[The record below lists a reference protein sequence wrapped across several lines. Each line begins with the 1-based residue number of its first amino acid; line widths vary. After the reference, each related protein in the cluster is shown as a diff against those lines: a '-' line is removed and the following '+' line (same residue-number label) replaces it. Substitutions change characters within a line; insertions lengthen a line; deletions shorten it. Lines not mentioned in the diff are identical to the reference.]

1 MEPIA
6 IIGMGCRFPGA
17 KDPAGFWRMLC
28 AGKDAISAVPAD
40 RWDTDALH
48 DPDPTAPGK
57 INSKAGGFLDQID
70 QFDSEFFGIAPR
82 EADLMDPQQ
91 RLFLEVVWEALEDA
105 AVVPAKLA
113 GSACG
118 VFVGI
123 TSTNYASLS
132 YSDPS
137 RIDALTNSGCSP
149 SIVANRI
156 SYLLDL
162 RGPSMSVDAACSSS
176 LLAVHLACQ
185 SLLTGESTLAL
196 AGGANVILIPGSS
209 IGLAKARVLSPDGR
223 CRVFDAG
230 ANGFGRGEGAGAVV
244 LKLLSRARADG
255 DPIHAVIRATANQ
268 QGGKSNGLMAPSR
281 WGQEAV
287 LREAWRRAGIAP
299 GAAQFIEAHSSGTP
313 IGDAT
318 ELNALGAVL
327 TEGRRA
333 DNKCAIGSVK
343 TNVGHLESAA
353 GIAGLIKTT
362 LMLKHRQLVPSL
374 HFENPNPHVP
384 FASLPVK
391 VQRHCEPWTADDDRL
406 IAGVSTSGFGGVN
419 VHVVLESAAEASPKT
434 SPPDEPHIFVLSAR
448 TPAALR
454 ELAASFIAH
463 LEAQPHLRT
472 VDICF
477 TAATGR
483 THFAHR
489 LAMLAGSNAQIKEN
503 LSAFLGG
510 REVPGL
516 QLGVV
521 RRRSGAASAA
531 ADAGIPLSE
540 LPARYVQ
547 GVAVNWAE
555 HFASSDA
562 RRIQL
567 PTYPFQRQRHWV
579 PTEKA
584 PAAVAAAAVPEVARP
599 PADEPV
605 QTAPVEAD
613 PPRTD
618 NERALLEIF
627 KQVLGAKRIGINDN
641 FFDLGGSSLMA
652 IEVMAQIEKVLVM
665 RLEPRLMIDRPTVA
679 QLAEYIENP
688 AEAASPLLVTM
699 REGGSRRPI
708 FFVGPEHLFHYLQLV
723 RLIEPG
729 HPIYGLQPPFLE
741 GFKQP
746 GIGIAQMAAIYLEEL
761 NRVYPEGECHLVGT
775 CAGGVVAYEMA
786 QQLRKRGRRV
796 ALLGM
801 IDSPCPPEAGTPVL
815 SRRGYIAMR
824 LLSHAKTLL
833 RMPIHEAFRY
843 VWVRVRLVAA
853 GLLVRSGGATR
864 PPDWAKAQASTA
876 NRAAIYCYRAEPY
889 DGRIDLFNAEE
900 PYPTAAEDTRPQW
913 RKLAAESGIFTF
925 PGCHADL
932 LLEPSV
938 LAVAERLNEQLIA
951 SEQPKP
957 AARAER
963 NGQQASAPASVGH
976 GQISMPVAS

>member
-1 MEPIA
+1 MESIA

-17 KDPAGFWRMLC
+17 KDPASFWRMLC
-28 AGKDAISAVPAD
+28 AGQDAISQVPGD
-40 RWDTDALH
+40 RWDADALH

-57 INSKAGGFLDQID
+57 INSKAGGFLDQVD

-105 AVVPAKLA
+105 ALVPAKLA

-123 TSTNYASLS
+123 TSTNYGSLL
-132 YSDPS
+132 YDDPS
-137 RIDALTNSGCSP
+137 RIDAFTNSGGSP
-149 SIVANRI
+149 SIAANRI

-185 SLLTGESTLAL
+185 SLLSGESTLAL
-196 AGGANVILIPGSS
+196 AGGANVILLPGVS

-230 ANGFGRGEGAGAVV
+230 ANGFGRGEGAGVVV
-244 LKLLSRARADG
+244 LKLLSRALADG
-255 DPIHAVIRATANQ
+255 DPIHAVIRATATQ

-299 GAAQFIEAHSSGTP
+299 GAAQYIEAHSSGTP

-318 ELNALGAVL
+318 ELNALAAVL
-327 TEGRRA
+327 TEGRPD

-353 GIAGLIKTT
+353 GIAALIKTT
-362 LMLKHRQLVPSL
+362 LMLKHRQLVPTL
-374 HFENPNPHVP
+374 HFEKPNPHVP

-391 VQRHCEPWTADDDRL
+391 VQRQCEPWTAGDGAL
-406 IAGVSTSGFGGVN
+406 FAGVSASGFGGVN
-419 VHVVLESAAEASPKT
+419 VHVVLESAADAPSKT
-434 SPPDEPHIFVLSAR
+434 TPDEPNVFALSAR

-454 ELAASFIAH
+454 DLAAGYLAH
-463 LEAQPHLRT
+463 LQARPDLRT

-489 LAMLAGSNAQIKEN
+489 LAMMASSNAQIKEN
-503 LSAFLGG
+503 LAAFLSG
-510 REVPGL
+510 RELPGL

-521 RRRSGAASAA
+521 RRRSGAAPAA
-531 ADAGIPLSE
+531 PDANAPLSE
-540 LPARYVQ
+540 LPARCVQ
-547 GVAVNWAE
+547 GASVNWAE

-562 RRIQL
+562 RRIPL

-579 PTEKA
+579 PMGNSSA
-584 PAAVAAAAVPEVARP
+584 PAAALSKAAEAQAHTPLE
-599 PADEPV
+599 
-605 QTAPVEAD
+605 TAPAETD

-618 NERALLEIF
+618 NQRALAEIF

-641 FFDLGGSSLMA
+641 FFELGGSSLMA
-652 IEVMAQIEKVLVM
+652 IEVMAQIEKVLAM
-665 RLEPRLMIDRPTVA
+665 RLEPRLMIDRPTIA
-679 QLAEYIENP
+679 LLAEYVDNP

-708 FFVGPEHLFHYLQLV
+708 FFIGPEHLFHYLQLV
-723 RLIEPG
+723 RLIDPG

-746 GIGIAQMAAIYLEEL
+746 GISIEQMATVYLEEL
-761 NRVYPEGECHLVGT
+761 NRVYPEGECHLAGT

-833 RMPIHEAFRY
+833 RMPIHEAFSY
-843 VWVRVRLVAA
+843 LWVRVRLLAE
-853 GLLVRSGGATR
+853 GLLVRSGRSTR

-876 NRAAIYCYRAEPY
+876 NRAAIYCYRAERY

-900 PYPTAAEDTRPQW
+900 PYPTTAEDTRAQW
-913 RKLAAESGIFTF
+913 RKLAAESGIYTF
-925 PGCHADL
+925 PGCHAEL

-938 LAVAERLNEQLIA
+938 LVVAEQINAQLKA
-951 SEQPKP
+951 SEQPKA

-963 NGQQASAPASVGH
+963 SGELTSAFAFVGH
-976 GQISMPVAS
+976 GQIAMPIAS